1 MALGTALWCLQLQ
14 ASYDLISLSSPGWQH
29 QRMDTPVKKIFYGN
43 VVTVDPVDASFS
55 RVVQLMKFPPA
66 AIAIRIND
74 SSYTV

>member
-1 MALGTALWCLQLQ
+1 
-14 ASYDLISLSSPGWQH
+14 
-29 QRMDTPVKKIFYGN
+29 MDTPVKKIFYGN